1 MAQNGSISADW
12 ILRVA
17 NFGLHYLWHFI
28 INFGNSCA
36 CLAANFLNFSK
47 HPTQFLLEWFW
58 RELWTKTTKIRN
70 QKICHF
76 KPTQKC
82 NLFWGWDFSIFFLKM
97 AYFMVPAFCGF
108 LSITPFKTIP
118 IKNVGGVLKNSGNL
132 QQNRHKNFQN
142 WWRNVRDNWAQSWQP
157 WKFNQQKLSHF
168 EPPLKSYLFWEWY
181 F

>member
-1 MAQNGSISADW
+1 MGAISFWYFWTIWLRKKLKNLILKKSKISGVAQNGSISADW

-76 KPTQKC
+76 KPTQKF
-82 NLFWGWDFSIFFLKM
+82 NLFWGWDFSTFFLLIWFKSTKM
-97 AYFMVPAFCGF
+97 KFRPYFTMEKG
-108 LSITPFKTIP
+108 
-118 IKNVGGVLKNSGNL
+118 
-132 QQNRHKNFQN
+132 
-142 WWRNVRDNWAQSWQP
+142 
-157 WKFNQQKLSHF
+157 
-168 EPPLKSYLFWEWY
+168 
-181 F
+181 